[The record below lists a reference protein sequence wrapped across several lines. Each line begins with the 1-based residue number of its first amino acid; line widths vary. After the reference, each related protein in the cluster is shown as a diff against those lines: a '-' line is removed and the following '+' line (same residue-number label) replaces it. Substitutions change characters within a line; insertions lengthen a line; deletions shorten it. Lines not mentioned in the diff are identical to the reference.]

1 MENGI
6 FNSMKFILSNED
18 SRANFASLSTR
29 QTFPILASTV
39 KPEYNDHPWDLKNVA
54 VMQRVV

>member
-6 FNSMKFILSNED
+6 FNSMKIGILSNED
-18 SRANFASLSTR
+18 SRENFASLSTR

-39 KPEYNDHPWDLKNVA
+39 KP
-54 VMQRVV
+54 